1 MNKLNNKHID
11 EMLLAIEAN
20 IAFLQKEGNAQLIIR
35 NGKFVNNIGEAF
47 IYEFVLDFFQDIEA
61 DVEVEI
67 RTRDKSAVGKIISID
82 DKKIQVS
89 LDKNLGTSIPEAR
102 LVISNYY
109 LLKLLYEKLKAVE
122 SGEIK
127 FTDLPEK
134 LFGLKNSKIE
144 SDDSYSIPY
153 SVIAGVPNKYQEK
166 AIRLSLGSE
175 VSFIW
180 GPPGTGKTQ
189 TIARIIEGFIAKNL
203 SILLLSHTNKAT
215 DGALYDAV
223 ELLKNT
229 EDYRGGK
236 FIRVGKEMA
245 LEDRIKNSC
254 PLVIQE
260 NILREKSVPIR
271 KELSLLEEKKNRIED
286 FLRKDEEL
294 IAKFER
300 HENIAREIEAIKGEI
315 IQRKRS
321 MELSSNSLNTSASSL
336 REIEQK
342 IVTYQ
347 NGNFFVKLF
356 LGSLENL
363 LRQKTIILTERT
375 KEKNSLDS
383 NNGVLDIANT
393 KLNKFLIQEQILK
406 EELAGKKITDIGNRY
421 ENNKN
426 KHKNIE
432 KQISLLSK
440 QLEELSIN
448 LIKEAKLIATTLTKS
463 YSDKVVL
470 NREYDCVIVDEASM
484 APLPALWCASGL
496 AKQKVVIV
504 GDFYQLPPVVKHRVL
519 KEKKSVEEVE
529 KEELLVKNWL
539 SRDIFEVVG
548 IPSAIDR
555 GEELAWLRQLR
566 RQYRMHPDIAEIIN
580 RLIYSKG
587 GNKYALESD
596 DSTFEKGDDKLN
608 ENPLKGLHVGVYDTS
623 AVGSVAGKTDSGSYY
638 NFYHAFLVVELARQS
653 VKSGYKTVGI
663 ITPFRPQANLIQKML
678 VDSEMGE
685 SLVIADT
692 VHRFQGG
699 QKQVV
704 IFDVTTPNP
713 TKLTDNNEPGGDDE
727 KIFNVA
733 FSRAQEKCIIVAD
746 IEKVLKKHSNTSLFR
761 EFVDYCVEKNIPTI
775 PAEDVVTKYYLTDK
789 SEKWLKKV
797 YSVEKLAED
806 AHNSKLFDESDFYP
820 YFMRDLLI
828 AEKEVVIDSPFIGAE
843 RMRFMMPMLRHL
855 RDKNIKIFIITRK
868 PSDHN
873 DSMRQEAERV
883 TNELESIG
891 VVVLLFKGMVHRK
904 IAVIDRKIV
913 WEGSL
918 NILSQRDSK
927 ESMRRFDGEETANQV
942 MSFLKLDK
950 NIGKIGENNIC
961 HCEYC
966 DKPGSWYW
974 TDKGM
979 YGVWTFC
986 LNGMHKKGAPPK
998 TETEIKKKKKELTIL
1013 RNSAKKKTS
1022 DGTPICQL
1030 HDVTMVKR
1038 KSRFG
1043 EFWGC
1048 PKYPRCRNIEK
1059 IK

>member
-20 IAFLQKEGNAQLIIR
+20 IAFLQKEGNAQLIVR
-35 NGKFVNNIGEAF
+35 NGKFVNDIGEAF
-47 IYEFVLDFFQDIEA
+47 IYEFVLDFFQDIES
-61 DVEVEI
+61 DVEIEI
-67 RTRDKSAVGKIISID
+67 RTRGRSAGGKIVSVD
-82 DKKIQVS
+82 DKRIQVS
-89 LDKNLGTSIPEAR
+89 LDKNLGISIPEAR

-109 LLKLLYEKLKAVE
+109 LLKLLHEKLKAVE

-134 LFGLKNSKIE
+134 LFGLRDAKIE
-144 SDDSYSIPY
+144 IDESYQIPY
-153 SVIAGVPNKYQEK
+153 SLIAGIPNKYQEG

-189 TIARIIEGFIAKNL
+189 TIARIIEGFIANNL

-215 DGALYDAV
+215 DGALHDAV

-229 EDYRGGK
+229 EDYKEGK

-245 LEDRIKNSC
+245 LDEGIKKDF

-260 NILREKSVPIR
+260 NILREKSAPI
-271 KELSLLEEKKNRIED
+271 KNELNSLEIEKSEIENS
-286 FLRKDEEL
+286 LRKDEEL
-294 IAKFER
+294 VSKFEKY
-300 HENIAREIEAIKGEI
+300 ENMAGEMDSINKEI
-315 IQRKRS
+315 IQRKKNVN
-321 MELSSNSLNTSASSL
+321 LSNNILNALISSLN
-336 REIEQK
+336 EIEHK
-342 IVTYQ
+342 ITKHQ
-347 NGNFFVKLF
+347 NEGFFVKLF
-356 LGSLENL
+356 LGSLESIL
-363 LRQKTIILTERT
+363 KQKTGILTEIA
-375 KEKNSLDS
+375 KEKNAIEND
-383 NNGVLDIANT
+383 NNVLELANI
-393 KLNKFLIQEQILK
+393 KLGKFLAQEKMLK
-406 EELAGKKITDIGNRY
+406 RELADKKIVDIKNRY
-421 ENNKN
+421 ENSKN
-426 KHKNIE
+426 KYKNIE
-432 KQISLLSK
+432 KQISLLTK

-448 LIKEAKLIATTLTKS
+448 LVKEAKLIATTLTKS

-470 NREYDCVIVDEASM
+470 NREYDCVIIDEASM

-519 KEKKSVEEVE
+519 KEKKSIEEIDR
-529 KEELLVKNWL
+529 EESLVRNWL

-587 GNKYALESD
+587 GSKYALESD
-596 DSTFEKGDDKLN
+596 DSTFEKGNDKLN
-608 ENPLKGLHVGVYDTS
+608 KSPLGGLHIGVYDTS
-623 AVGSVAGKTDSGSYY
+623 AIGSVPGKTDSGSYY
-638 NFYHAFLVVELARQS
+638 NFYHAFLVVELARQAIE
-653 VKSGYKTVGI
+653 SGYKKVGI
-663 ITPFRPQANLIQKML
+663 ITPFRPQANLVQKML
-678 VDSEMGE
+678 VDSK
-685 SLVIADT
+685 LDNFVIADT

-713 TKLTDNNEPGGDDE
+713 TKLTDDNGTGGDDE

-733 FSRAQEKCIIVAD
+733 FSRAQEKCIVVAD
-746 IEKVLKKHSNTSLFR
+746 VEKVLKKHSETSLFR
-761 EFVDYCVEKNIPTI
+761 EFVDYCAEKNIQAI
-775 PAEDVVTKYYLTDK
+775 QAENVVTKYYLTDK
-789 SEKWLKKV
+789 SEKWLEKV
-797 YSVEKLAED
+797 YSIDKLTKD
-806 AHNSKLFDESDFYP
+806 AHNSKLFDESDFYS

-843 RMRFMMPMLRHL
+843 RMRFMMPMIRHL
-855 RDKNIKIFIITRK
+855 RDKNIKVFVITRK
-868 PSDHN
+868 PSEHN
-873 DSMRQEAERV
+873 DSMKQEAEKV
-883 TNELESIG
+883 AAELESIG

-904 IAVIDRKIV
+904 IAVIDRRIV

-927 ESMRRFDGEETANQV
+927 ESMRRFDGKETADQV
-942 MSFLKLDK
+942 MSFLRLDK

-974 TDKGM
+974 TDKGL

-986 LNGMHKKGAPPK
+986 LNGMHKKGSPPK

-1048 PKYPRCRNIEK
+1048 PKYPRCKNIEK

>member
-1 MNKLNNKHID
+1 MNNENNSPIQ

-20 IAFLQKEGNAQLIIR
+20 IAFLQKEGNAQLIVR
-35 NGKFVNNIGEAF
+35 NGKFVNDIGESF

-61 DVEVEI
+61 DAEVEI
-67 RTRDKSAVGKIISID
+67 RTRDKSAVGKVIAVD

-109 LLKLLYEKLKAVE
+109 LLKLLHEKLKAVE
-122 SGEIK
+122 SGEIE
-127 FTDLPEK
+127 FTDLSEK
-134 LFGLKNSKIE
+134 LFGLQTSKTE
-144 SDDSYSIPY
+144 LDDSYQIPY
-153 SVIAGVPNKYQEK
+153 SLVVGIPNKYQEE

-189 TIARIIEGFIAKNL
+189 TIARIIEGFISKNL
-203 SILLLSHTNKAT
+203 SVLLLSHTNKAT

-229 EDYRGGK
+229 EDYEEGR
-236 FIRVGKEMA
+236 FIRVGKDISVEA
-245 LEDRIKNSC
+245 KIKNDF

-260 NILREKSVPIR
+260 NILQEKSAPIR
-271 KELSLLEEKKNRIED
+271 NELTSLGAEKSGIEGSLKQDEVLLGKFFRYESISGEIDSINR
-286 FLRKDEEL
+286 
-294 IAKFER
+294 
-300 HENIAREIEAIKGEI
+300 EI
-315 IQRKRS
+315 IQRKKN
-321 MELSSNSLNTSASSL
+321 MELSIANLDALAFSLG
-336 REIEQK
+336 EIESK
-342 IVTYQ
+342 IIKHQ
-347 NGNFFVKLF
+347 NEGFLGRLF
-356 LGSLENL
+356 LGSLENIL
-363 LRQKTIILTERT
+363 KQKTSILTEIA
-375 KEKNSLDS
+375 KE
-383 NNGVLDIANT
+383 NNTLESSKGVVDIANV
-393 KLNKFLIQEQILK
+393 KLSQFLTQEQALK
-406 EELAGKKITDIGNRY
+406 EDLKNEKLTDIKNRY
-421 ENNKN
+421 ENSKN
-426 KHKNIE
+426 KYKNIE
-432 KQISLLSK
+432 KQISLVSK

-519 KEKKSVEEVE
+519 REKKSTEEVE
-529 KEELLVKNWL
+529 REESLVKNWL

-566 RQYRMHPDIAEIIN
+566 RQYRMHPDIADIIN

-587 GNKYALESD
+587 DNKYTLESD
-596 DSTFEKGDDKLN
+596 ESTIEKGKEKLN
-608 ENPLKGLHVGVYDTS
+608 KKPLEGLHIGIYDTG
-623 AVGSVAGKTDSGSYY
+623 AVGSIAGKTDSGSYY
-638 NFYHAFLVVELARQS
+638 NFYHAFLVVELAKQAID
-653 VKSGYKTVGI
+653 SGYKTIGI

-678 VDSEMGE
+678 VDRGMDE
-685 SLVIADT
+685 LVIADT

-713 TKLTDNNEPGGDDE
+713 TKLTDDNEPGGDDE

-733 FSRAQEKCIIVAD
+733 FSRSQEKCIIVAD
-746 IEKVLKKHSNTSLFR
+746 VEKVLKKHSDTSLFR
-761 EFVDYCVEKNIPTI
+761 EFIDYCAEKDIPTI
-775 PAEDVVTKYYLTDK
+775 SAEDVVNKYYLTEE
-789 SEKWLKKV
+789 SEKWLEKV
-797 YSVEKLAED
+797 YSIDKLAED
-806 AHNSKLFDESDFYP
+806 AYNSKLFDEADFYP
-820 YFMRDLLI
+820 SLMRDLLI
-828 AEKEVVIDSPFIGAE
+828 AEKEVIIDSPFIGFE
-843 RMRFMMPMLRHL
+843 RMRFMMPMFQLLRE
-855 RDKNIKIFIITRK
+855 KNIKVFVLTRK
-868 PSDHN
+868 PSEHN
-873 DSMRQEAERV
+873 DSMKQEAEKA
-883 TNELESIG
+883 TLELESIG
-891 VVVLLFKGMVHRK
+891 VVVLLFKGFIHRK
-904 IAVIDRKIV
+904 IAVIDRRIV

-927 ESMRRFDGEETANQV
+927 ESMRRFDGKETAEQV

-950 NIGKIGENNIC
+950 NIGKIGENNIT

-966 DKPGSWYW
+966 NKPGSWYW

-986 LNGMHKKGAPPK
+986 LNGMHKKGALLK
-998 TETEIKKKKKELTIL
+998 TEVEIKRKKKELTVL
-1013 RNSAKKKTS
+1013 RKSTKKKAS
-1022 DGTPICQL
+1022 DRTPICQV
-1030 HDVTMVKR
+1030 HDTLMIKR

-1048 PKYPRCRNIEK
+1048 PNYPRCRNVEK
-1059 IK
+1059 MKS